1 MSITRCKVES
11 TNYYNQDT
19 RQILLTL
26 PEGVCVEHKAGQYL
40 EVVSEGKRYPFSIA
54 SAPSLADK
62 IELHIRPT
70 PDSTDSDTVEAL
82 LDVATELD
90 IDYPKGSCFLSEM
103 PNGPLVLLAASTGIT
118 QMKSI
123 VEHLLSDESA
133 QNDTQHPI
141 YLYWGVVS
149 AQDLYLQTLCE
160 SWQDEWKARGR
171 QFTFIPVVSEPE
183 KSPDWQGR
191 TGLVGDAALKDI
203 NDVSNATVIVS
214 GGPGM
219 VYATLDMFVEQ
230 GMPEANMQS
239 DIFSYAPRVASSS

>member
-11 TNYYNQDT
+11 VSYYNQDT
-19 RQILLTL
+19 RRILLAL
-26 PEGVCVEHKAGQYL
+26 PDGACSEHKAGQYL

-54 SAPSLADK
+54 SAPSLIDK

-70 PDSTDSDTVEAL
+70 PDSVDSDTVEAL

-90 IDYPKGSCFLSEM
+90 IEYPKGACFLSQM
-103 PNGPLVLLAASTGIT
+103 PSGPLILLAASTGIT

-123 VEHLLSDESA
+123 VEHLLCEESTLDD
-133 QNDTQHPI
+133 NKHPI
-141 YLYWGVVS
+141 YLYWGVVA
-149 AQDLYLQTLCE
+149 AQDLYLKELCE
-160 SWQDEWKARGR
+160 SWQDEWRDKGR
-171 QFTFIPVVSEPE
+171 EFSFIPVVSDPD

-203 NDVSNATVIVS
+203 SDVSNATVIVS

-230 GMPEANMQS
+230 GMPEENMSS
-239 DIFSYAPRVASSS
+239 DIFSYAPRAAS

>member
-11 TNYYNQDT
+11 VHYYNQDT

-26 PEGVCVEHKAGQYL
+26 PEGTRVEHQAGQYL

-54 SAPSLADK
+54 SAPSLVGK

-70 PDSTDSDTVEAL
+70 LGSADSDTVEAL

-90 IDYPKGSCFLSEM
+90 IEYPKGSCFLNEM

-123 VEHLLSDESA
+123 IEHLLSEDSS
-133 QNDTQHPI
+133 QGDSQHPI
-141 YLYWGVVS
+141 YLYWGVV
-149 AQDLYLQTLCE
+149 AAEDLYLKTLCE
-160 SWQDEWKARGR
+160 SWQDKWKAKGR
-171 QFTFIPVVSEPE
+171 QFNFIPVVSEPE

-191 TGLVGDAALKDI
+191 TGLVGDAALNDI
-203 NDVSNATVIVS
+203 NDVSNAIVIVS

-230 GMPEANMQS
+230 GMPEENMQS
-239 DIFSYAPRVASSS
+239 DIFSYAPRASSS